1 MRGRIMVAYSFQE
14 QFADAITGG
23 IKRQTVRGYRRRNPR
38 IGEKLQLFTNL
49 RRSTCRKLI
58 EKDPICT
65 RVDEIEIEIS
75 PEKAAK
81 IASIVINGIPLNQK
95 EIDDFAHADG
105 FKNGPLGWTAV
116 HAMGS
121 FFKRHHG
128 FGTFHGVVIHW
139 RLSEPLEALE

>member
-1 MRGRIMVAYSFQE
+1 MMVAYSFHE
-14 QFADAITGG
+14 QFADVVTSGT
-23 IKRQTVRGYRRRNPR
+23 KRQTVRGYRRRNPR

-49 RRSTCRKLI
+49 RKHTCRKLI

-95 EIDDFAHADG
+95 EIDDFARADG

-139 RLSEPLEALE
+139 RFSEPVEAAE

>member
-1 MRGRIMVAYSFQE
+1 MVAYSFHE
-14 QFADAITGG
+14 QFADAITSGT
-23 IKRQTVRGYRRRNPR
+23 KSQTVRVYRRRNPR

-49 RRSTCRKLI
+49 RRRTCRKLLV
-58 EKDPICT
+58 KDTICT
-65 RVDEIEIEIS
+65 LVDEIEIEIS
-75 PEKAAK
+75 SAISAK
-81 IASIVINGIPLNQK
+81 IASIVINGIPLSKK

-139 RLSEPLEALE
+139 RLSEPLEAAE

>member
-1 MRGRIMVAYSFQE
+1 MMVAYSFPE

-23 IKRQTVRGYRRRNPR
+23 TKRQTVRGYRRRDPR

-49 RRSTCRKLI
+49 RKRTCRKLI

-75 PEKAAK
+75 PGKAAK

-105 FKNGPLGWTAV
+105 FKNGLLGWTAV

-128 FGTFHGVVIHW
+128 FGTFYGVVIHW
-139 RLSEPLEALE
+139 RLAGNAEAAE

>member
-1 MRGRIMVAYSFQE
+1 MVAYSFHE
-14 QFADAITGG
+14 QFADAVTGG

-38 IGEKLQLFTNL
+38 IGEKLQLYTGL
-49 RRSTCRKLI
+49 RRRTCRKLI

-75 PEKAAK
+75 QTISAK
-81 IASIVINGIPLNQK
+81 IASIVINGIPLSQK
-95 EIDDFAHADG
+95 EIGDFARADG

-121 FFKRHHG
+121 FFKKYHG

-139 RLSEPLEALE
+139 CLSEPVEAAE

>member
-1 MRGRIMVAYSFQE
+1 MMVAYSFHE
-14 QFADAITGG
+14 QFVDAITSGT
-23 IKRQTVRGYRRRNPR
+23 KLQTIRGYRRRNPR

-49 RRSTCRKLI
+49 RRRTCRKLI

-75 PEKAAK
+75 QTISAK
-81 IASIVINGIPLNQK
+81 IASVVINGIPLNQK
-95 EIDDFAHADG
+95 EIDDFARADG

-121 FFKRHHG
+121 FFKRYHG
-128 FGTFHGVVIHW
+128 FGRFHGVVIHW
-139 RLSEPLEALE
+139 RLSESLEAAE

>member
-1 MRGRIMVAYSFQE
+1 MVAYSFHE

-23 IKRQTVRGYRRRNPR
+23 TKRQTVRGYRRRNPR
-38 IGEKLQLFTNL
+38 IGEKLQLYTGL
-49 RRSTCRKLI
+49 RRRTCRKLI

-65 RVDEIEIEIS
+65 RIDEIEIEIS

-81 IASIVINGIPLNQK
+81 IASIVINGIPLSQK
-95 EIDDFAHADG
+95 EIGDFARADG

-121 FFKRHHG
+121 FFKKYHG
-128 FGTFHGVVIHW
+128 FGTFNGVVIHW
-139 RLSEPLEALE
+139 CLSEDLEGAME

>member
-1 MRGRIMVAYSFQE
+1 MVAYSFQE
-14 QFADAITGG
+14 QFVDAITSGT
-23 IKRQTVRGYRRRNPR
+23 KRQTVRGYRRRNPR
-38 IGEKLQLFTNL
+38 IGEKLQLFANL
-49 RRSTCRKLI
+49 RKRTCRKLI

-81 IASIVINGIPLNQK
+81 IASIVINGIPLSEK
-95 EIDDFAHADG
+95 EIGDFARADG

-121 FFKRHHG
+121 FFKKYHG

>member
-1 MRGRIMVAYSFQE
+1 MVAYSFQE
-14 QFADAITGG
+14 QFVDAITSGT
-23 IKRQTVRGYRRRNPR
+23 KRQTVRGYRRRNPR

-49 RRSTCRKLI
+49 RRRTCRKLI

-75 PEKAAK
+75 QTISAK
-81 IASIVINGIPLNQK
+81 IASVVINGIPLNQK

-128 FGTFHGVVIHW
+128 FGTFYGVVIHW
-139 RLSEPLEALE
+139 RLSEPLEAAE